1 MIDINMLS
9 DNFDMIPL
17 RMMPVI
23 PLNILYQIEKSLI
36 ILKKINGVDDHNST
50 KKINMCNKYLNK
62 LLYRYN
68 QDIDCLW
75 YIYNRI
81 NPIIISYFGKNL
93 NKEILFPIFC
103 IQCAILSQDL
113 RIIADV
119 FYNINLFNQFRKQ
132 RAHRVGEDILAMILI
147 LFSSGDL
154 RLNDSIRKNKI
165 FKDFFYYLPKW
176 RFKIMINENLK
187 LEATNFYK
195 VTDNNLMILY
205 SLTDVIET
213 FKAKFDFFLN

>member
-1 MIDINMLS
+1 
-9 DNFDMIPL
+9 
-17 RMMPVI
+17 
-23 PLNILYQIEKSLI
+23 
-36 ILKKINGVDDHNST
+36 
-50 KKINMCNKYLNK
+50 
-62 LLYRYN
+62 
-68 QDIDCLW
+68 
-75 YIYNRI
+75 
-81 NPIIISYFGKNL
+81 
-93 NKEILFPIFC
+93 
-103 IQCAILSQDL
+103 
-113 RIIADV
+113 
-119 FYNINLFNQFRKQ
+119 
-132 RAHRVGEDILAMILI
+132 EDILAMILI

-154 RLNDSIRKNKI
+154 RLNVSIRKNKI